1 MWRSHWGVLHIS
13 KEIKTKRSE
22 KGMRERR
29 ERVLCVTKERWK
41 RRKME
46 TKILHS
52 KSLLYAQECLPLHS
66 TLSNGKSKQVIE
78 WLMEMNPD
86 EVRSMTDD
94 EYLTTP
100 LHVACLNQ
108 ASTEVIKLLIEPY
121 PESVQSKDLY
131 GSTPLQLSALCNLEP
146 AIIDTTSLAA
156 ATAKVSST
164 CGSHKDNPR
173 RYIHCILHAGFR
185 ARLNYR

>member
-1 MWRSHWGVLHIS
+1 MAFSLGCFAHLEGN
-13 KEIKTKRSE
+13 KNKTFRKRDE
-22 KGMRERR
+22 RETRA
-29 ERVLCVTKERWK
+29 CVVCNK
-41 RRKME
+41 RKME
-46 TKILHS
+46 TKKDGNEDTSIR
-52 KSLLYAQECLPLHS
+52 KAYYAQECLPLHS
-66 TLSNGKSKQVIE
+66 ALSNGKSKQVIE

-86 EVRSMTDD
+86 EVRSMTDG

-108 ASTEVIKLLIEPY
+108 ALTEVIKLLIEPY
-121 PESVQSKDLY
+121 PEAVQSKDLY

-185 ARLNYR
+185 ARLN